1 MKQELIDQDMIIFED
16 EDENKQTFRNTTTTS
31 NQDMLQKQLEQN
43 QEKDLGQDILVGGC
57 IKAKEFEEIAEVY
70 DQIRQ
75 WNEDLEMKSSVDDY
89 QLAMMFDHELKN
101 VMQSINNIQNNMS
114 DILDDQ
120 NRPEL
125 KHLETKQRCIECLQ
139 QLFQL
144 CQQSIIDILQSP

>member
-43 QEKDLGQDILVGGC
+43 QEKDIGQDILVGGC

-89 QLAMMFDHELKN
+89 HLAMMFDH
-101 VMQSINNIQNNMS
+101 
-114 DILDDQ
+114 
-120 NRPEL
+120 
-125 KHLETKQRCIECLQ
+125 
-139 QLFQL
+139 
-144 CQQSIIDILQSP
+144 